1 MEARKLV
8 SPVLWICRL
17 VKDSRS
23 SWINWV
29 LTLLAI
35 LIGTLAYRLAL
46 STYNNQNRSL
56 LQFGEWRVK
65 GIGNDLF
72 FAIDVANKGNEDA
85 TDIRMQFVG
94 IDLKTARAIK
104 LKPETPS
111 LWPRLKSGERGDE
124 MTIKMNAAEFPY
136 MLSCISYSDKRGK
149 DFPAVDTFFALSSLQ
164 AGMRSYSA
172 PLPTRAERDA
182 LEKVS
187 SCAKRE

>member
-1 MEARKLV
+1 MQARKLV

-29 LTLLAI
+29 LTILAI
-35 LIGTLAYRLAL
+35 IIGTLAYRLAL
-46 STYNNQNRSL
+46 STYNNQNRPL
-56 LQFGEWRVK
+56 LQFGEWRVE

-72 FAIDVANKGNEDA
+72 FAIYVANNGNEGA

-111 LWPRLKSGERGDE
+111 LWPRLKPGERDE
-124 MTIKMNAAEFPY
+124 VRIKMNAAEFPY
-136 MLSCISYSDKRGK
+136 MLSCISYRSERGK
-149 DFPAVDTFFALSSLQ
+149 DFPAVDPFFALSGLQ

-172 PLPTRAERDA
+172 PLPTRSETDA

-187 SCAKRE
+187 SCAKA

>member
-35 LIGTLAYRLAL
+35 SIGTLAYRLAL
-46 STYNNQNRSL
+46 STYNNQNRPL

-72 FAIDVANKGNEDA
+72 FAIDVANKGNEGA

-94 IDLKTARAIK
+94 IDLTTARAIK

-111 LWPRLKSGERGDE
+111 LWPRLKSGERDE
-124 MTIKMNAAEFPY
+124 VTIKMNAAEFPY
-136 MLSCISYSDKRGK
+136 MLNCISYGSERGK
-149 DFPAVDTFFALSSLQ
+149 DFPAMDTFFALSSLQ

-172 PLPTRAERDA
+172 PLPTRSETDA

-187 SCAKRE
+187 SCAKRK

>member
-8 SPVLWICRL
+8 NPVLWFCRL

-35 LIGTLAYRLAL
+35 FVGTLAYRLAL
-46 STYNNQNRSL
+46 STYNYQNRPP
-56 LQFGEWRVK
+56 LQFGEWPVE

-72 FAIDVANKGNEDA
+72 FGIYVANHGNEGA

-94 IDLKTARAIK
+94 IDLKTERAIK
-104 LKPETPS
+104 LKPKTPS
-111 LWPRLKSGERGDE
+111 LWPRLNSGERDE
-124 MTIKMNAAEFPY
+124 VTIKMNAAEFPY
-136 MLSCISYSDKRGK
+136 MLSCISYSSERGK
-149 DFPAVDTFFALSSLQ
+149 EFPAVDTFFALSSLQ

-172 PLPTRAERDA
+172 PLPTRSETDA